1 MPKVSIII
9 PIYNVDLYLEKC
21 LESCCN
27 QTFKDIEIICINDGS
42 TDMSKKIVDKYA
54 KKDKRI
60 IGIHKENEGV
70 ISARNAGLNMAKGEY
85 IFLLDG
91 DDNIPT
97 DCIESLNDIA
107 NKFNADIALG
117 TINLVD
123 DKGNI
128 INWLDTQKTEVI
140 TNEEI
145 FTNIMHTS
153 FKSLCGKLIR
163 KDLFNKIKIA
173 PEKLKIGEDLVILF
187 QIAIIS
193 KISAYTKNITYNY
206 VQHGNSVINNSLKHK
221 EINPELISMIK
232 FFIKILY
239 EYKLNS
245 ESAALLKRQIIF
257 GISRFVFVEQGYG
270 IYKNF
275 IKNIIYKHY
284 IRDKYT
290 IKLTKEYSKPYAYSI
305 FLIYFLPKLWSFLYK
320 LYLSTKQKK

>member
-9 PIYNVDLYLEKC
+9 PIYNVAKYLDKC

-42 TDMSKKIVDKYA
+42 TDMSKEIVDKYA
-54 KKDKRI
+54 KKDNRI
-60 IGIHKENEGV
+60 IAIHKKNEGV
-70 ISARNAGLNMAKGEY
+70 ISARNVGLNIAKGEY

-107 NKFNADIALG
+107 KKFNADIALG

-123 DKGNI
+123 NKGNI

-145 FTNIMHTS
+145 FTNVMRTS

-163 KDLFNKIKIA
+163 KDLFNKIKIV
-173 PEKLKIGEDLVILF
+173 PKNLKIGEDLVILF

-193 KISAYTKNITYNY
+193 KISVYTKNITYNY
-206 VQHGNSVINNSLKHK
+206 VQHGNSVINNSLKHR

-232 FFIKILY
+232 FFIKILN

-245 ESAALLKRQIIF
+245 ESTALLKRQIIF

-270 IYKNF
+270 MYKNL

-284 IRDKYT
+284 IKDNLT
-290 IKLTKEYSKPYAYSI
+290 IKLTKEFSKPYAYSI
-305 FLIYFLPKLWSFLYK
+305 FLIYLTPKLWCFLYK
-320 LYLSTKQKK
+320 LYLSAKQKT